1 MKTTIKV
8 GAGKLYLLIS
18 LVLLI
23 LLGALLG
30 FPGAAAAAE
39 HGTANE
45 ARAMVQKTID
55 AMKKHG
61 VDATVADI
69 NKRDGQYQ
77 DRDLYVVVYD
87 MNGKNIAHLNAK
99 MVGKEMMD
107 LTDVDGKFFIR
118 ERIELVKT
126 KGKGWQD
133 YKFVNPTTKQIEPKS
148 MYVEKYEN
156 VIIGC
161 GIYK

>member
-1 MKTTIKV
+1 MKMTFGRSWLTS
-8 GAGKLYLLIS
+8 LSFLLM
-18 LVLLI
+18 LLN
-23 LLGALLG
+23 LPV
-30 FPGAAAAAE
+30 FAAE

-45 ARAMVQKTID
+45 AKAMVQKALD

-61 VDATVADI
+61 VDATITEI

-77 DRDLYVVVYD
+77 DKDLYIVVYD
-87 MNGKNIAHLNAK
+87 VNGKNLAHLNPK
-99 MVGKEMMD
+99 MVGKDMMD

-133 YKFVNPTTKQIEPKS
+133 YKFINPTTKQIEPKS

-156 VIIGC
+156 VIVGC

>member
-1 MKTTIKV
+1 MLTRFVKFWM
-8 GAGKLYLLIS
+8 AGLLMI
-18 LVLLI
+18 
-23 LLGALLG
+23 G
-30 FPGAAAAAE
+30 FSGFSVQAAE
-39 HGTANE
+39 HGSANE
-45 ARAMVQKTID
+45 AKAMVQKAID

-61 VDATVADI
+61 IEATITDI

-87 MNGKNIAHLNAK
+87 MNGKNLAHLNPK

-118 ERIELVKT
+118 ERIELVKA
-126 KGKGWQD
+126 KGKAWQD

-148 MYVEKYEN
+148 MYVEKFEN
-156 VIIGC
+156 VIVGC

>member
-1 MKTTIKV
+1 MPFYSSMRGLLMLTRFVKLWI
-8 GAGKLYLLIS
+8 AGFLTLGLLH
-18 LVLLI
+18 
-23 LLGALLG
+23 
-30 FPGAAAAAE
+30 FPVFAAD

-45 ARAMVQKTID
+45 AKAMVQKAID
-55 AMKKHG
+55 AMKKSG
-61 VDATVADI
+61 VEATIAEI

-87 MNGKNIAHLNAK
+87 MNGKNLAHLNPK

-118 ERIELVKT
+118 ERIELVKA
-126 KGKGWQD
+126 KGKAWQD
-133 YKFVNPTTKQIEPKS
+133 YKFVNPTSKQIEPKS
-148 MYVEKYEN
+148 MYVEKFEN
-156 VIIGC
+156 VIVGC

>member
-1 MKTTIKV
+1 MI
-8 GAGKLYLLIS
+8 ASAYRLRFLNFLLFS
-18 LVLLI
+18 FVLIVMNL
-23 LLGALLG
+23 
-30 FPGAAAAAE
+30 PVHAAE

-45 ARAMVQKTID
+45 AKAMVQKAID
-55 AMKKHG
+55 AMKKNG
-61 VDATVADI
+61 IEATIAEI

-87 MNGKNIAHLNAK
+87 VKGKNVAHLNPK
-99 MVGKEMMD
+99 MVGKDMID

-118 ERIELVKT
+118 ERLEMVKA

-148 MYVEKYEN
+148 MYVEKYEG
-156 VIIGC
+156 VIVGC

>member
-1 MKTTIKV
+1 MTF
-8 GAGKLYLLIS
+8 GRSWLASLSFLLM
-18 LVLLI
+18 LLN
-23 LLGALLG
+23 LPV
-30 FPGAAAAAE
+30 FAAE
-39 HGTANE
+39 HGTASE
-45 ARAMVQKTID
+45 AKAMVQKALD

-61 VDATVADI
+61 VDATITEI

-77 DRDLYVVVYD
+77 DKDLYIVVYD
-87 MNGKNIAHLNAK
+87 VNGKNLAHLNPK
-99 MVGKEMMD
+99 MVGKDMMD

-133 YKFVNPTTKQIEPKS
+133 YKFINPTTKQIEPKS

-156 VIIGC
+156 VIVGC

>member
-1 MKTTIKV
+1 MLTRFVKFWM
-8 GAGKLYLLIS
+8 AGLLMIGLS
-18 LVLLI
+18 
-23 LLGALLG
+23 G
-30 FPGAAAAAE
+30 FSVQAAE
-39 HGTANE
+39 HGSANE
-45 ARAMVQKTID
+45 AKAMVQKAID

-61 VDATVADI
+61 IEATITDI

-87 MNGKNIAHLNAK
+87 MNGKNLAHLNPK

-118 ERIELVKT
+118 ERIELVKA
-126 KGKGWQD
+126 KGKAWQD

-148 MYVEKYEN
+148 MYVEKFEN

>member
-1 MKTTIKV
+1 MI
-8 GAGKLYLLIS
+8 ANSYRLRFLNLCLFS
-18 LVLLI
+18 LVLVYLP
-23 LLGALLG
+23 AR
-30 FPGAAAAAE
+30 AAE

-45 ARAMVQKTID
+45 AKAMVQKTID

-61 VDATVADI
+61 VDATIADI

-87 MNGKNIAHLNAK
+87 LNGKNIAHLNPK
-99 MVGKEMMD
+99 MVGKDMID

-118 ERIELVKT
+118 ERLEMVKA

-148 MYVEKYEN
+148 MYVEKYEG
-156 VIIGC
+156 VIVGC

>member
-1 MKTTIKV
+1 MLTRFVKFWIV
-8 GAGKLYLLIS
+8 GFLTLGLLN
-18 LVLLI
+18 
-23 LLGALLG
+23 
-30 FPGAAAAAE
+30 FPVFAAD

-45 ARAMVQKTID
+45 AKAMVQKAID
-55 AMKKHG
+55 AMKKSG
-61 VDATVADI
+61 VEATIAEI

-87 MNGKNIAHLNAK
+87 MNGKNLAHLNPK

-118 ERIELVKT
+118 ERIELVKA
-126 KGKGWQD
+126 KGKAWQD
-133 YKFVNPTTKQIEPKS
+133 YKFVNPTSKQIEPKS
-148 MYVEKYEN
+148 MYVEKFEN
-156 VIIGC
+156 VIVGC

>member
-1 MKTTIKV
+1 MLAQISAQFLARFV
-8 GAGKLYLLIS
+8 KLWMLS
-18 LVLLI
+18 VLSM
-23 LLGALLG
+23 ALLS
-30 FPGAAAAAE
+30 FSAMAAE
-39 HGTANE
+39 RGSANE
-45 ARAMVQKTID
+45 AKAMVQKAID

-61 VDATVADI
+61 IDATINEI

-87 MNGKNIAHLNAK
+87 MNGKNLAHLNPK

-118 ERIELVKT
+118 ERIDLVKA
-126 KGKGWQD
+126 KGKAWQD

-148 MYVEKYEN
+148 MYIEKFEN
-156 VIIGC
+156 VIVGC